1 MSRTYYVIELTAGW
15 LAVLLVVL
23 AVLMVLAFAGGYGA
37 AWSVLGG
44 EPEYSPVAEA
54 GDRASAMETVD
65 VESPDPEGIV
75 PSVAT
80 PVPAEPTVTPAPG
93 FARPQPSPTAQS
105 ARPTPTPKPAA
116 TARPTVAVPAP
127 TAVVSDGPASDGVFW
142 VQVLASGS
150 MSAIERAR
158 GRLEESGFPNENH
171 KIVRTRVAGGTT
183 LLKLRIGPFPD
194 RASADRVMLR
204 MQRAGFP
211 DAWVVKP

>member
-37 AWSVLGG
+37 AWSVLRGDL
-44 EPEYSPVAEA
+44 EHSPAAEA
-54 GDRASAMETVD
+54 GDPASAMETVD
-65 VESPDPEGIV
+65 VESPDPEGV
-75 PSVAT
+75 VTSVAT

-105 ARPTPTPKPAA
+105 VRPTSTPKPAA
-116 TARPTVAVPAP
+116 TAPPVPAP
-127 TAVVSDGPASDGVFW
+127 TAVVSDEPASDGVFW

-150 MSAIERAR
+150 MSAIEKAR
-158 GRLEESGFPNENH
+158 GRLQESGFPNENH
-171 KIVRTRVAGGTT
+171 KIVRAQVAGGTT